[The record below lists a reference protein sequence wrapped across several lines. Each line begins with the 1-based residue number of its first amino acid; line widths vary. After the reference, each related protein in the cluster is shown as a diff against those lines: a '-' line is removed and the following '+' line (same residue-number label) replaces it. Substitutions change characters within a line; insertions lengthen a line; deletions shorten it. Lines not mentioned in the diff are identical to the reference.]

1 MEKAGGL
8 FVRRT
13 CIALG
18 FISRPSLRL
27 TSPAKHLRHRLITS
41 PTASRSPRGLKQP
54 PSGCPLNMS
63 VLRISG
69 WPTVVISFPRRI
81 LGAWLQGRTAVY
93 RASTLQFFLVI
104 RPWTPQS
111 PRHSTR
117 ATLSATLEGPIP
129 PALARDRV
137 PGFSEQNRGHAAR
150 VARSARCSICSR
162 RRSSRSLPGACEQKL
177 RRRRSSLARTGHL
190 RHTPRRRSRT
200 PRRAKPDRRETYAQ
214 A

>member
-1 MEKAGGL
+1 MQ
-8 FVRRT
+8 RT

-81 LGAWLQGRTAVY
+81 LGA
-93 RASTLQFFLVI
+93 
-104 RPWTPQS
+104 
-111 PRHSTR
+111 
-117 ATLSATLEGPIP
+117 SAG
-129 PALARDRV
+129 
-137 PGFSEQNRGHAAR
+137 SH
-150 VARSARCSICSR
+150 CSIQSLNASVLPCNTPLDATVAEALDAGDALGDARGSYPTGPRSGSR
-162 RRSSRSLPGACEQKL
+162 ARLLRTEPRPCRSGRPICPMQHMLETSFVEEPPWGLRTEASSPAILAGSNGPPTTYTAEALPNAASGQ
-177 RRRRSSLARTGHL
+177 T
-190 RHTPRRRSRT
+190 
-200 PRRAKPDRRETYAQ
+200 
-214 A
+214 